1 MMHIKLSHSKQQEIT
16 SAELEN
22 FEAKYGYK
30 LPQNYK
36 ELMLKYNGGHPERR
50 YFNETRVYFTPI
62 KYGAVTMEKILDVT
76 DNELLPT
83 GYFPFAQ
90 GGESMFCFD
99 TTKSDSKIYRIDED
113 GEIEEVCSSF
123 EQFLKSLEDDDD

>member
-1 MMHIKLSHSKQQEIT
+1 MIKLSHSKQQKITPAEI
-16 SAELEN
+16 EN
-22 FEAKYGYK
+22 FETKYKYK

-36 ELMLKYNGGHPERR
+36 DLMLECNGGHPERR

-62 KYGAVTMEKILDVT
+62 KYGAVTMENLLDVT
-76 DNELLPT
+76 DNELLPV

-113 GEIEEVCSSF
+113 GEIEEVSNSF
-123 EQFLKSLEDDDD
+123 EDFIDALEDDED